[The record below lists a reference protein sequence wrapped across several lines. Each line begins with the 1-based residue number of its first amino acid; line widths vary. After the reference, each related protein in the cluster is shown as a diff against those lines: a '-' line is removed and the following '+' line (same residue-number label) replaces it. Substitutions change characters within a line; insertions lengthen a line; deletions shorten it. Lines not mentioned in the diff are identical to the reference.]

1 LLFNCAFPFKA
12 ATTKVE
18 LLQNIRQN
26 EINLNHKRN
35 ISKEM
40 KKILFAMLAKK
51 ESQRPLVAEIFKMK
65 EYEKLLYRKQF
76 K

>member
-1 LLFNCAFPFKA
+1 
-12 ATTKVE
+12 
-18 LLQNIRQN
+18 
-26 EINLNHKRN
+26 
-35 ISKEM
+35 M